1 MFDKGY
7 ETVSLYNQPGRSL
20 FVTLR
25 YQPAKNK
32 EPAMLSLTSRQQLAI
47 GVALA
52 LLMALTR
59 SHHWTTLHSL
69 PDASW
74 AVFFLAGV
82 YLRAFW
88 IAPVLMLGAGL
99 ADYVAITWGGVSS
112 FCISPAYWLLIPAY
126 GALFLAGRVYA
137 RHHRLSWSA
146 LPWLLGSALAGAV
159 LAELFSSGGF
169 YFFSGQFAEPSLG
182 EFIPR
187 LVKYFPLM
195 LSTMAAYLGLAA
207 VIHVAVVS
215 LRGDAQRAG

>member
-1 MFDKGY
+1 
-7 ETVSLYNQPGRSL
+7 
-20 FVTLR
+20 
-25 YQPAKNK
+25 
-32 EPAMLSLTSRQQLAI
+32 MLSLTSRQQFAI
-47 GVALA
+47 GTALA

-59 SHHWTTLHSL
+59 SHHWATLHAL

-74 AVFFLAGV
+74 AVFFLVGV

-88 IAPVLMLGAGL
+88 IAPVLMLEAAL

-112 FCISPAYWLLIPAY
+112 FCVSPAYWFLIPTYAT
-126 GALFLAGRVYA
+126 LFLAGRVYA

-146 LPWLLGSALAGAV
+146 LPWLAGCALAGAV

-169 YFFSGQFAEPSLG
+169 YFFSGRFAEPSLG

-187 LVKYFPLM
+187 LVKYFPHM
-195 LSTMAAYLGLAA
+195 LSTMATYLGLAV
-207 VIHVAVVS
+207 VIHVAFAG

>member
-1 MFDKGY
+1 
-7 ETVSLYNQPGRSL
+7 
-20 FVTLR
+20 
-25 YQPAKNK
+25 
-32 EPAMLSLTSRQQLAI
+32 MLSLPSRQQLAI
-47 GVALA
+47 GVVLV

-59 SHHWTTLHSL
+59 SHHWATLHAL

-82 YLRAFW
+82 YLRPFW
-88 IAPVLMLGAGL
+88 TAPVLMLGAAL
-99 ADYVAITWGGVSS
+99 VDYVAITWGGVSG
-112 FCISPAYWLLIPAY
+112 FCVSPAYWFLIPTY

-169 YFFSGQFAEPSLG
+169 YFFSGRFAEPSMG

-187 LVKYFPLM
+187 LVKYFPHM

-207 VIHVAVVS
+207 VIHVAFAS
-215 LRGDAQRAG
+215 LRGDAQHAG

>member
-1 MFDKGY
+1 
-7 ETVSLYNQPGRSL
+7 
-20 FVTLR
+20 
-25 YQPAKNK
+25 
-32 EPAMLSLTSRQQLAI
+32 MLSLTSRQQLAI
-47 GVALA
+47 GIALA

-59 SHHWTTLHSL
+59 SHHWATLHAL

-74 AVFFLAGV
+74 AVFFLVGV

-88 IAPVLMLGAGL
+88 VAPVLMLGAAL
-99 ADYVAITWGGVSS
+99 VDYIAITWGGVSS
-112 FCISPAYWLLIPAY
+112 FCVSPAYGFLIPAY

-169 YFFSGQFAEPSLG
+169 YFFSGRFAEPSLG

-187 LVKYFPLM
+187 LVKYFPHM
-195 LSTMAAYLGLAA
+195 LSTMATYLGLAA
-207 VIHVAVVS
+207 VIHVAVVVWHGNAS
-215 LRGDAQRAG
+215 HATRP

>member
-1 MFDKGY
+1 
-7 ETVSLYNQPGRSL
+7 
-20 FVTLR
+20 
-25 YQPAKNK
+25 
-32 EPAMLSLTSRQQLAI
+32 MLSLTPRQQLAI
-47 GVALA
+47 GIALA

-59 SHHWTTLHSL
+59 SHHWATLHAL

-82 YLRAFW
+82 YLRPSW
-88 IAPVLMLGAGL
+88 VAPVLMLGAAL
-99 ADYVAITWGGVSS
+99 IDYVAITWGGVSG
-112 FCISPAYWLLIPAY
+112 FCVSPAYWLLIPAY

-146 LPWLLGSALAGAV
+146 LPWLLGCALAGAV

-169 YFFSGQFAEPSLG
+169 YFFSGRFAEPSLG

-187 LVKYFPLM
+187 LVKYFPHM

-207 VIHVAVVS
+207 VIHVAVAVWH
-215 LRGDAQRAG
+215 GNAGHATRP

>member
-1 MFDKGY
+1 
-7 ETVSLYNQPGRSL
+7 
-20 FVTLR
+20 
-25 YQPAKNK
+25 
-32 EPAMLSLTSRQQLAI
+32 MLSLTSRQQLTI

-59 SHHWTTLHSL
+59 SHHWATLHAL

-88 IAPVLMLGAGL
+88 VAPVLMLGAVL
-99 ADYVAITWGGVSS
+99 VDYVAITWGGVDG
-112 FCISPAYWLLIPAY
+112 FCVSPAYLLLIPAY

-146 LPWLLGSALAGAV
+146 LPWLMGCALAGAM

-169 YFFSGQFAEPSLG
+169 YFLSGQFAEPGLA

-187 LVKYFPLM
+187 LVKYFPLN
-195 LSTMAAYLGLAA
+195 LSTMAAFLGLAA
-207 VIHVAVVS
+207 VIHVAAVG
-215 LRGDAQRAG
+215 LRGNAQHAG